1 MDDFIGSG
9 GYNSGSSKEQTDV
22 KKWMKI
28 IGVVLGLL
36 LIVVV
41 ALIALM
47 YYIQTTELKVN
58 IDGKSNTKLK
68 SVLIFEQGKL
78 YVPIRAF
85 ASYVGYESNNAE
97 YGNKYTEDKTKCYVE
112 SANEIASFS
121 LGSNMIYK
129 ILATSKNDYEYFEI
143 DEPVKM
149 INNQLCTTI
158 EGAQIAFNISL
169 AYNEKNNS
177 VTIYTL
183 PYLVN
188 FYTTKFQNSGIADKD
203 AEFSNQK
210 AVLYNM
216 LVVKNTGGNYGVQD
230 LKRTRNF
237 RNKIC

>member
-1 MDDFIGSG
+1 
-9 GYNSGSSKEQTDV
+9 
-22 KKWMKI
+22 MKI

-129 ILATSKNDYEYFEI
+129 ILATSK
-143 DEPVKM
+143 M
-149 INNQLCTTI
+149 IMNILKLMNQ
-158 EGAQIAFNISL
+158 
-169 AYNEKNNS
+169 
-177 VTIYTL
+177 
-183 PYLVN
+183 
-188 FYTTKFQNSGIADKD
+188 
-203 AEFSNQK
+203 
-210 AVLYNM
+210 
-216 LVVKNTGGNYGVQD
+216 
-230 LKRTRNF
+230 
-237 RNKIC
+237 